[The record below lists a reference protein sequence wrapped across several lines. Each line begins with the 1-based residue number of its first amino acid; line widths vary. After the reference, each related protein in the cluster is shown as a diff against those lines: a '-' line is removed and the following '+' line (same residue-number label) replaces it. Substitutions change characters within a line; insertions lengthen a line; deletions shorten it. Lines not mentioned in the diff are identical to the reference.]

1 MPTRLLQQLEQS
13 GYRAGIVSA
22 QRMANLQEGIDAQ
35 HRTGLLDE
43 ELYDRYLSSL
53 DFEPPETLHE
63 NKSIIVVAVPDPQR
77 RIIFTWE
84 GQSVPVTVPPTYL
97 HWRQV
102 DERVE
107 EALAEIVGERGFHV
121 ALANLPKKLTAVRS
135 GLAVYGRNNVTYVPG
150 MGSLYRL
157 VVFWSD
163 LPIEEDNWQELRA
176 LDACEKCE
184 ACRRACPTAAIPSDR
199 FLVRA
204 ERCLTFFN
212 EKPAEVP
219 FPVWLDPS
227 WHNCLVGCMRCQ
239 RVCPENRERKDW
251 IEGDEGFTEEETAL
265 LLDGV
270 GQEHLPP
277 ETAEK
282 LGRLDL
288 IELLDIIPR
297 NLKALLSA

>member
-1 MPTRLLQQLEQS
+1 MFDELQQRLEER
-13 GYRAGIVSA
+13 GYRAGIVAA
-22 QRMANLQEGIDAQ
+22 QRLADLREGIYAR
-35 HRTGLLDE
+35 HRAGLLDE
-43 ELYDRYLSSL
+43 GLYNRYLAS
-53 DFEPPETLHE
+53 FEAEPPETLQE
-63 NKSIIVVAVPDPQR
+63 TKSIIVVAVPDPQG
-77 RIIFTWE
+77 RIFFSWE
-84 GQSVPVTVPPTYL
+84 GQSVPVIVPPTYL

-102 DERVE
+102 DNRVE
-107 EALAEIVGERGFHV
+107 EALAEIVGERGYRV

-157 VVFWSD
+157 VILWSD
-163 LPIEEDNWQELRA
+163 LPCEEDNWEELRA

-184 ACRRACPTAAIPSDR
+184 ACRRACPTGAISSDR
-199 FLVRA
+199 FLLHA

-212 EKPAEVP
+212 EKPGELP
-219 FPVWLDPS
+219 FPDWLDPS

-239 RVCPENRERKDW
+239 RVCPENKEVKDW
-251 IEGDEGFTEEETAL
+251 VEGKEEFTEADTAL
-265 LLDGV
+265 LLAGV

-277 ETAEK
+277 ETTEK
-282 LGRLDL
+282 LESLDL

>member
-219 FPVWLDPS
+219 FPDWLDPS